1 MDIYCNFNTAASRKN
16 ASLVEKEQLKAQLLL
31 NIRSCLSY
39 LLPRGIFRGD
49 KFYVGNVQ
57 GDKGKSLVVELSGS
71 EAGLWHDFATKEG
84 GDIID
89 LWAEVH
95 RKSTRTEFTE
105 VMDSIAEWLG
115 HFKKLKTAG
124 NPTPYW
130 DYYDEKGQALV
141 RVYRYDDDSGKRY
154 LPFDIKKSTFSVP
167 EIRPLY
173 NIPGILKS
181 DKIILVEGEK
191 CANAH
196 RARYYCHNCNVWS
209 KCRPK

>member
-1 MDIYCNFNTAASRKN
+1 MDIYCDFNTAAPHGHYKP
-16 ASLVEKEQLKAQLLL
+16 LLEKEQLKAQLLL

-39 LLPRGIFRGD
+39 LLPRGTFHGD

-115 HFKKLKTAG
+115 HFKKIKTDKTAG
-124 NPTPYW
+124 NPTAYW

-141 RVYRYDDDSGKRY
+141 RVYRYDDDSRKRY

-181 DKIILVEGEK
+181 DKIILVEGE
-191 CANAH
+191 
-196 RARYYCHNCNVWS
+196 
-209 KCRPK
+209 

>member
-115 HFKKLKTAG
+115 HFKSSKLQVIQLHIGIITMKKAKLLLEYIVMMMIVERDIFLLISK
-124 NPTPYW
+124 NPP
-130 DYYDEKGQALV
+130 LV
-141 RVYRYDDDSGKRY
+141 YQR
-154 LPFDIKKSTFSVP
+154 
-167 EIRPLY
+167 
-173 NIPGILKS
+173 
-181 DKIILVEGEK
+181 
-191 CANAH
+191 
-196 RARYYCHNCNVWS
+196 
-209 KCRPK
+209 